1 MGRRSMG
8 NVLECCSYW
17 MSTSREWKW
26 KTANYAHESGS
37 SVAQL
42 QPNRTHIIIFVAKI
56 VAFLV
61 NFYRVVHKFFGVW
74 QFGISTFPV
83 TRAKLVILNETV
95 RQLKMFVGPN
105 AKDLGLSS
113 FVERA
118 TFIYAY
124 NGLLHTTSEDATA
137 QKARLHSIN
146 KLQCVTEVS
155 CNGNWNR
162 FIYKFVLCEDWA
174 PRG

>member
-1 MGRRSMG
+1 M
-8 NVLECCSYW
+8 
-17 MSTSREWKW
+17 
-26 KTANYAHESGS
+26 
-37 SVAQL
+37 
-42 QPNRTHIIIFVAKI
+42 
-56 VAFLV
+56 AFLV

-155 CNGNWNR
+155 CNGN
-162 FIYKFVLCEDWA
+162 
-174 PRG
+174 